1 MSLTNSKSRGQI
13 ILEAIIQTYADSS
26 VPVGSEFLCQRYN
39 FGLSS
44 ATIRSVMVELEQQE
58 LLTHPHTSAGR
69 VPTDKGYRYYTDLLM
84 EPKVLRA
91 DEEALFEE
99 LSRWQVEDPA
109 DLLEEVASLLS
120 KLTRDAG
127 IVLVPQLAEG
137 SFQRLQLIPVDHQGV
152 VVVLIASEGLIKHAK
167 MDMEEPVGE
176 DELARIERFLN
187 QELAGM
193 PLSQVDDYLE
203 RTLLEASSALLHL
216 YKRVSE
222 LLSLKSFFEEG
233 PSLILEGASAVLEAP
248 EFQDMERTRRLLR
261 GLEEK
266 EDLLEILRRDVAAD
280 HVKFHIGSENK
291 ETSLVDC
298 TIAAAPYRLHGGVT
312 GSLGVLGPTRM
323 DYPRVSALVSRAAR
337 AVTKAFEL

>member
-1 MSLTNSKSRGQI
+1 MFITDFKSRTHKI
-13 ILEAIIQTYADSS
+13 FEAIIQAYAETGA
-26 VPVGSEFLCQRYN
+26 PVGSEYL
-39 FGLSS
+39 LSQYHFHLS
-44 ATIRSVMVELEQQE
+44 AATIRSVMADLEDQG

-69 VPTDKGYRYYTDLLM
+69 VPTDLGYRYYVDLLLQ
-84 EPKVLRA
+84 PKRLSP
-91 DEEALFEE
+91 EEEGRLGEF
-99 LSRWQVEDPA
+99 SRIRFDQPH
-109 DLLEEVASLLS
+109 DLLEEATRLLS
-120 KLTRDAG
+120 EMTRAAG
-127 IVLVPQLAEG
+127 IVLIPQLAEG
-137 SFQRLQLIPVDHQGV
+137 SFQHLQLIPVDQRGV
-152 VVVLIASEGLIKHAK
+152 VGVLIASEGFIKHAK
-167 MDMEEPVGE
+167 LELEEPVDE
-176 DELARIERFLN
+176 DELIRIERFLN

-216 YKRVSE
+216 YKRASE
-222 LLSLKSFFEEG
+222 LLSLKSFFDEG

-266 EDLLEILRRDVAAD
+266 EDLLEILRRDRQAD

-298 TIAAAPYRLHGGVT
+298 TICAAPYRLRGGVM

-323 DYPRVSALVSRAAR
+323 DYPRVSALVGRAAQV
-337 AVTKAFEL
+337 VTRAFEL